1 MGASCTG
8 LLKGNDMQEIL
19 LTIAERCHAAATK
32 RGKDTTGVGCIQS
45 LRMELCE
52 YWKAADKATETPE
65 FDEIIEQAGKL
76 SDNDFAVYYEANLH
90 NTATDELADILIVAA
105 TWLWEARAEAGDNFQ
120 PGRSI
125 DAVLLTGAVQ
135 FVCGQ
140 MSDQHDIERL
150 RKVVNLKMRFNELRK
165 D

>member
-1 MGASCTG
+1 M
-8 LLKGNDMQEIL
+8 
-19 LTIAERCHAAATK
+19 

-45 LRMELCE
+45 LRMELRE
-52 YWKAADKATETPE
+52 YWKATDRGTETPE
-65 FDEIIEQAGKL
+65 FDEIIAQAGKL
-76 SDNDFAVYYEANLH
+76 SDEDFAAVYGAKIH

-105 TWLWEARAEAGDNFQ
+105 TWLWEAKTEAGGNFQ

-125 DAVLLTGAVQ
+125 DVMLLTGAVQ

-140 MSDQHDIERL
+140 MADQHDIERL
-150 RKVVNLKMRFNELRK
+150 RTVVNLKMRYNELRK

>member
-1 MGASCTG
+1 
-8 LLKGNDMQEIL
+8 MQEIL

-45 LRMELCE
+45 LRMELGE
-52 YWKAADKATETPE
+52 YWKATDRATETPE

-76 SDNDFAVYYEANLH
+76 SDEDFAAFYGAKIH

-125 DAVLLTGAVQ
+125 DVMLLTGAVQ

>member
-1 MGASCTG
+1 MYD
-8 LLKGNDMQEIL
+8 LLFN
-19 LTIAERCHAAATK
+19 IAERCHTAATR
-32 RGKDTTGVGCIQS
+32 RGKDTTGVGCIKS
-45 LRMELCE
+45 LRIELGE
-52 YWKAADKATETPE
+52 YWKAADRSAETPE

-76 SDNDFAVYYEANLH
+76 SDNDFAAYYEANLH
-90 NTATDELADILIVAA
+90 NTAADELADILIVAA

-125 DAVLLTGAVQ
+125 DAMLLTGAVQ

-140 MSDQHDIERL
+140 MSDQHDVERL

>member
-1 MGASCTG
+1 
-8 LLKGNDMQEIL
+8 MQEIL

-45 LRMELCE
+45 LRMELGE
-52 YWKAADKATETPE
+52 YWK
-65 FDEIIEQAGKL
+65 
-76 SDNDFAVYYEANLH
+76 
-90 NTATDELADILIVAA
+90 ATDELADILIVAA
-105 TWLWEARAEAGDNFQ
+105 TWLWEAKAEAGGNFQ

-125 DAVLLTGAVQ
+125 DVMLLTGAVQ

-140 MSDQHDIERL
+140 MADQHDIERL
-150 RKVVNLKMRFNELRK
+150 RTVVNLKMRYNELRK

>member
-1 MGASCTG
+1 
-8 LLKGNDMQEIL
+8 MQEIL

-45 LRMELCE
+45 LRMELRE
-52 YWKAADKATETPE
+52 YWKAADRGTETPE
-65 FDEIIEQAGKL
+65 FDEIIAQAGKL
-76 SDNDFAVYYEANLH
+76 SDEDFAAFYGSKIH

-105 TWLWEARAEAGDNFQ
+105 TWLWEAKAEAGGNFQ

-125 DAVLLTGAVQ
+125 DVMLLTGAVQ

-140 MSDQHDIERL
+140 IADRHDIERL
-150 RKVVNLKMRFNELRK
+150 RTVVNLKMRYNELRK

>member
-1 MGASCTG
+1 
-8 LLKGNDMQEIL
+8 MQEIL
-19 LTIAERCHAAATK
+19 LTIAERCHAAATM

-45 LRMELCE
+45 LRMELRE
-52 YWKAADKATETPE
+52 YWKATDRGTETPE
-65 FDEIIEQAGKL
+65 FDEIIAQAGKL
-76 SDNDFAVYYEANLH
+76 SDEDFAAVYGAKIH

-105 TWLWEARAEAGDNFQ
+105 TWLWEAKTEAGGNFQ

-125 DAVLLTGAVQ
+125 DVMLLTGAVQ

-140 MSDQHDIERL
+140 MADQHDIERM
-150 RKVVNLKMRFNELRK
+150 RTVVNLKMRHNELRK

>member
-1 MGASCTG
+1 
-8 LLKGNDMQEIL
+8 MQEIL

-45 LRMELCE
+45 LRMELRE
-52 YWKAADKATETPE
+52 YWKATDRGAETPE
-65 FDEIIEQAGKL
+65 FDEIITQAGKL
-76 SDNDFAVYYEANLH
+76 SDEDFAAYYGVKIH

-105 TWLWEARAEAGDNFQ
+105 TWLWEAKTEAGGNFQ

-125 DAVLLTGAVQ
+125 DVMLLTGAVQ

-140 MSDQHDIERL
+140 MADQHDIERL
-150 RKVVNLKMRFNELRK
+150 RTVVNLKMRYNELRK

>member
-1 MGASCTG
+1 MRLTMRLICT
-8 LLKGNDMQEIL
+8 
-19 LTIAERCHAAATK
+19 
-32 RGKDTTGVGCIQS
+32 
-45 LRMELCE
+45 
-52 YWKAADKATETPE
+52 
-65 FDEIIEQAGKL
+65 
-76 SDNDFAVYYEANLH
+76 

-125 DAVLLTGAVQ
+125 DVMLLTGAVQ

-140 MSDQHDIERL
+140 MADQHDIERL

>member
-1 MGASCTG
+1 
-8 LLKGNDMQEIL
+8 MQEIL

-76 SDNDFAVYYEANLH
+76 SDEDFATYYGANLH

>member
-1 MGASCTG
+1 M
-8 LLKGNDMQEIL
+8 
-19 LTIAERCHAAATK
+19 

-45 LRMELCE
+45 LRMELRE
-52 YWKAADKATETPE
+52 YWKATDRGTETPE
-65 FDEIIEQAGKL
+65 FDEIIAQAGKL
-76 SDNDFAVYYEANLH
+76 SDEDFAAVYGAKIH

-105 TWLWEARAEAGDNFQ
+105 TWLWEAKTEAGGNFQ

-125 DAVLLTGAVQ
+125 DVMLLTGAVQ

-140 MSDQHDIERL
+140 MADQHDIERM
-150 RKVVNLKMRFNELRK
+150 RTVVNLKMRYNELRK

>member
-1 MGASCTG
+1 M
-8 LLKGNDMQEIL
+8 
-19 LTIAERCHAAATK
+19 

-45 LRMELCE
+45 LRMELRE
-52 YWKAADKATETPE
+52 YWKATDRGTETPE
-65 FDEIIEQAGKL
+65 FDEIIAQAGKL
-76 SDNDFAVYYEANLH
+76 SDEDFAAVYGAKIH

-105 TWLWEARAEAGDNFQ
+105 TWLWEAKTEAGGNFQ

-125 DAVLLTGAVQ
+125 DVMLLTGAVQ

-140 MSDQHDIERL
+140 MADQHDIERM
-150 RKVVNLKMRFNELRK
+150 RTVVNLKMRHNELRK

>member
-1 MGASCTG
+1 
-8 LLKGNDMQEIL
+8 MQEIL

-45 LRMELCE
+45 LRMELRE
-52 YWKAADKATETPE
+52 YWKATDRGTETPE
-65 FDEIIEQAGKL
+65 FDEIIAQVGKL
-76 SDNDFAVYYEANLH
+76 SDEDFAAVYGAKIH

-105 TWLWEARAEAGDNFQ
+105 TWLWEAKTEAGGNFQ

-125 DAVLLTGAVQ
+125 DVMLLTGAVQ

-140 MSDQHDIERL
+140 MADQHDIERM
-150 RKVVNLKMRFNELRK
+150 RTVVNLKMRYNELRK

>member
-1 MGASCTG
+1 
-8 LLKGNDMQEIL
+8 MQEIL

-45 LRMELCE
+45 LRMELRE
-52 YWKAADKATETPE
+52 YWKATDRGTETPE
-65 FDEIIEQAGKL
+65 FDEIIAQAGKL
-76 SDNDFAVYYEANLH
+76 SDEDFAAVYGAKIH

-105 TWLWEARAEAGDNFQ
+105 TWLWEARAEAGGNFQ

-125 DAVLLTGAVQ
+125 DVMLLTGAVQ

-140 MSDQHDIERL
+140 MADQHDIERM
-150 RKVVNLKMRFNELRK
+150 RTVVNLKMRYNELRK